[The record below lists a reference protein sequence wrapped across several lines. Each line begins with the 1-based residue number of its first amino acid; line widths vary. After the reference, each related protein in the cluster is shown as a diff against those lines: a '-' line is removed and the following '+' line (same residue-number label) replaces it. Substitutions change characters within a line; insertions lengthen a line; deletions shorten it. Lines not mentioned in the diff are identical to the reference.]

1 MANNREDSVDAMI
14 NRLWR
19 VLDAKG
25 RGEIDAHGLRRG
37 LRKIDHPLKDADDLL
52 RHVFEAVDINGDGTI
67 VYEEFRD
74 FVRQTEQELRILF
87 DGIDRDHNGQLDKA
101 ELREAFARAGL
112 VVSNAKLDQFFAE
125 VDVDR
130 NGVISFD
137 EWRDFLLF
145 IPVDRPSLSAVL
157 SYYSAAVTL
166 TPEGD
171 VQLGNE
177 TIQGLGRDPFSFLLH
192 QYHAQTPPAPHLG
205 LDRCPRQPRGS
216 HKDWARFWTRPPHSS
231 LAHQPQ
237 VTMDRSAEII
247 ENSPLDPLEAME
259 SMLAGNFAVVLKPAL
274 TSVSPDP
281 GYFVAGGMAG
291 FVSRTATAP
300 LDRLKVYLI
309 AQTGVTRAAADA
321 VKQGA
326 PLEATKKATRPLVE
340 ASKALWRAGGIRSL
354 FAGNGLNVVKIMP
367 ESAIKFGSY
376 EASSASKRA
385 FARFEG
391 DVDPKQ
397 LGSVSKF
404 LAGGVA
410 GLISQAVV
418 YPIDTLKFRMQCETV
433 EGGLRG
439 NRLIANTAMKMLSTS
454 GIRAFYKG
462 LPMGLVG
469 VFPYAAIDLGTFE
482 YLKRTLT
489 RRNAR
494 RRGCH
499 EDDALLGS
507 FATAGIGAVSGTLG
521 ASIVYP
527 LNLLRTRLQAQG
539 TAIHPATYT
548 GILDVTRK
556 TVSREGIRG
565 LFKGLTP
572 NLLKVVPAVSISYVV
587 YEHSKRLLS
596 LS

>member
-1 MANNREDSVDAMI
+1 MPLSTRP
-14 NRLWR
+14 RL
-19 VLDAKG
+19 G
-25 RGEIDAHGLRRG
+25 
-37 LRKIDHPLKDADDLL
+37 PSDAD
-52 RHVFEAVDINGDGTI
+52 VPS
-67 VYEEFRD
+67 EFRD

-137 EWRDFLLF
+137 EWRYVPAHAIFKRAALAALADHVLDGRCAFRDFLLF

-166 TPEGD
+166 SPEGD

-205 LDRCPRQPRGS
+205 LDRCPRQPRGF

-354 FAGNGLNVVKIMP
+354 FAG
-367 ESAIKFGSY
+367 A
-376 EASSASKRA
+376 
-385 FARFEG
+385 
-391 DVDPKQ
+391 
-397 LGSVSKF
+397 
-404 LAGGVA
+404 
-410 GLISQAVV
+410 
-418 YPIDTLKFRMQCETV
+418 
-433 EGGLRG
+433 
-439 NRLIANTAMKMLSTS
+439 
-454 GIRAFYKG
+454 
-462 LPMGLVG
+462 
-469 VFPYAAIDLGTFE
+469 
-482 YLKRTLT
+482 
-489 RRNAR
+489 
-494 RRGCH
+494 
-499 EDDALLGS
+499 
-507 FATAGIGAVSGTLG
+507 
-521 ASIVYP
+521 
-527 LNLLRTRLQAQG
+527 
-539 TAIHPATYT
+539 
-548 GILDVTRK
+548 
-556 TVSREGIRG
+556 
-565 LFKGLTP
+565 
-572 NLLKVVPAVSISYVV
+572 
-587 YEHSKRLLS
+587 
-596 LS
+596 